1 MNNTDKHIL
10 LKDFVAW
17 VRRRRTIQQDAWVD
31 EQTLEYVTQ
40 GIERFLDGKNPWPK
54 SRGTK
59 AKRDVMWECYFL
71 TNFAERDSPHMPQ
84 HTEEGGA
91 FTVVGDRLNIS
102 AKTVESHTSKARK
115 LLDTETGRSE
125 FMSWLSKYRYGGGSV
140 ALFPPEHSL
149 AEAERK
155 RRDATGVGNR
165 YTKAEQARR
174 KKAISSGEID
184 PKLPDTGK

>member
-1 MNNTDKHIL
+1 MKNGDDDML
-10 LKDFVAW
+10 LQDFVAW
-17 VRRRRTIQQDAWVD
+17 VRKRRPIQQGAWVD
-31 EQTLEYVTQ
+31 EKTLECVAQ
-40 GIERFLDGKNPWPK
+40 GIERFLDGQNPWPK

-71 TNFAERDSPHMPQ
+71 TNFAEGDRPHMPQ

-91 FTVVGDRLNIS
+91 FRVVGDRLNIS

-115 LLDTETGRSE
+115 LLDTEAGRSE

-140 ALFPPEHSL
+140 ALFSPEHPL

-165 YTKAEQARR
+165 YTKAERARR
-174 KKAISSGEID
+174 KTAVISGETD
-184 PKLPDTGK
+184 PK